1 MATDHFISQNECAIF
16 PGNIIL
22 KQILQLTSSSV
33 IFAFSQFCQAILVS
47 SRSCVAVS
55 THVEECSRILKS
67 AAVPFGI
74 SRDLKKTNQVVNYKI
89 YFWKRTPHLA
99 GCISRDQFC
108 NS

>member
-74 SRDLKKTNQVVNYKI
+74 SRDLNKTNQVGELQNLFLETHPASCGMHFQRSV
-89 YFWKRTPHLA
+89 L
-99 GCISRDQFC
+99 
-108 NS
+108 

>member
-1 MATDHFISQNECAIF
+1 MWQRTILFRKMNAQYF

-55 THVEECSRILKS
+55 THAEECSR
-67 AAVPFGI
+67 AVWNKQGFEE
-74 SRDLKKTNQVVNYKI
+74 NQS
-89 YFWKRTPHLA
+89 
-99 GCISRDQFC
+99 GG
-108 NS
+108 